1 MHLAAVVRGT
11 EFVKCIEG
19 ERLNISQVL
28 DVKSQAQILKN
39 REVVKAIGQTVQFL
53 AKQNIPLRAH
63 HDNSQYLE
71 LEHVNTGN
79 FQELLKFCCEAGD
92 ICLKQHFELGHK
104 NATYRSKRIQ
114 NQIIEILG
122 DQVLEGIIANMKAAK
137 YFAVSADEA
146 TDRGLQTQLTITV
159 CYVDETG

>member
-1 MHLAAVVRGT
+1 M
-11 EFVKCIEG
+11 
-19 ERLNISQVL
+19 
-28 DVKSQAQILKN
+28 
-39 REVVKAIGQTVQFL
+39 KAIGQTVHFL

-63 HDNSQYLE
+63 CDDSQYLE

-79 FQELLKFCCEAGD
+79 FQELLKFHCEAGD

-122 DQVLEGIIANMKAAK
+122 DQVLEGIIANVKAAK
-137 YFAVSADEA
+137 YFAVFLLMKQQTEA
-146 TDRGLQTQLTITV
+146 YKHSLQSQCIMLMKLV
-159 CYVDETG
+159 SYFKM

>member
-11 EFVKCIEG
+11 EFVKHIEG

-39 REVVKAIGQTVQFL
+39 REVVKVIGQTVHFL

-63 HDNSQYLE
+63 HDNSQCLE

-79 FQELLKFCCEAGD
+79 FQELLKFHCEAGD

-114 NQIIEILG
+114 NQIITY
-122 DQVLEGIIANMKAAK
+122 LESIKLRVI
-137 YFAVSADEA
+137 
-146 TDRGLQTQLTITV
+146 
-159 CYVDETG
+159 

>member
-39 REVVKAIGQTVQFL
+39 REVVKAIGQTVHFL
-53 AKQNIPLRAH
+53 AKQNIPFREH

-79 FQELLKFCCEAGD
+79 FQELLKFCWEADD

-104 NATYRSKRIQ
+104 NATYRSKQ
-114 NQIIEILG
+114 NPKP
-122 DQVLEGIIANMKAAK
+122 NN
-137 YFAVSADEA
+137 
-146 TDRGLQTQLTITV
+146 
-159 CYVDETG
+159 